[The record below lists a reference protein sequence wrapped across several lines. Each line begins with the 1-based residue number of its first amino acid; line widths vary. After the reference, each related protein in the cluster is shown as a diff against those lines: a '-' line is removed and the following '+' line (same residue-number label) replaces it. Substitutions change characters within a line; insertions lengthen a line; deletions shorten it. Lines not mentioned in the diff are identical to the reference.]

1 MDSDYNVDSALK
13 SALGNYKSSLVKIFG
28 DENASSG
35 ETGGGESGGGETG
48 GGESGGGDVAE
59 GTVLCDF
66 NSGAP
71 SSSVFKVKGSYKA
84 EDTLIDGVT
93 YTKSLKMESSTNVS
107 FTTSAAM
114 KMTVYF
120 GSSSAKYTL
129 KYDGNKQTGD
139 NTTKS
144 LTLDVEAG
152 SHTLTKADACTIAL
166 IKLEPVTE

>member
-1 MDSDYNVDSALK
+1 MPK
-13 SALGNYKSSLVKIFG
+13 
-28 DENASSG
+28 
-35 ETGGGESGGGETG
+35 
-48 GGESGGGDVAE
+48 DVTRKAMP
-59 GTVLCDF
+59 
-66 NSGAP
+66 S
-71 SSSVFKVKGSYKA
+71 SSSVFQVTGNYKA
-84 EDTLIDGVT
+84 ENTTIDGVT

-139 NTTKS
+139 STTKS

-152 SHTLTKADACTIAL
+152 SHKLTKADSCTIAL